1 MKELF
6 DFTINVNR
14 EVDKS
19 ETREEDGKTITVTS
33 KVKEDVPIRIIFKQP
48 SRRDIEE
55 ADLQFSV
62 EMSNCVKK
70 GILTK
75 GMLVKKYS
83 DTGGMLS
90 DGDNQRLTDLYVLIG
105 KLQREYTSL
114 SLKTNRSQQE
124 EDAILEKISAAR
136 KEAVEIETQYL
147 TLFNHTA
154 DVIAQN
160 NIIRWFCLNMT
171 YKQEQGGNIVP
182 FFNGNTVEEK
192 FDHMTKLDDDED
204 EIYEKTYKKLATFVT
219 FWYYSKNATKQD
231 FKQLEKDIEEGKY

>member
-6 DFTINVNR
+6 DFTIKVNR
-14 EVDKS
+14 EVDKT

-33 KVKEDVPIRIIFKQP
+33 KVKEDVPVRIIFKQP
-48 SRRDIEE
+48 SRRDIED

-83 DTGGMLS
+83 DTGGMFS
-90 DGDNQRLTDLYVLIG
+90 DGDNRRLTDLYVEIS
-105 KLQREYTSL
+105 KLQKDYTSL
-114 SLKTNRSQQE
+114 SLKTNRIEGE
-124 EDAILEKISAAR
+124 EDAILTKIAQAR
-136 KEAVEIETQYL
+136 KEAVQIETEYL
-147 TLFNHTA
+147 NLFNHTA

-171 YKQEQGGNIVP
+171 YKQESGGSIAP
-182 FFNGNTVEEK
+182 FFAGNTVQEK
-192 FDHMTKLDDDED
+192 MDYMNKLDEDGD
-204 EIYEKTYKKLATFVT
+204 EIYEKAYKKLATFVT
-219 FWYYSKNATKQD
+219 FWYYSKNANKED
-231 FKQLEKDIEEGKY
+231 FRQLEKDIEEGKY